1 MFKKMWKIILG
12 LLIVGIIILIIRDSQ
27 GFDWKDFNYTKDTTT
42 LETVNIG
49 FIGSL
54 TGFGSSAGVQALAA
68 AQLAVDEIN
77 ANGGIQGK
85 TLRFFAEDSVCSKE
99 GGEAAIQKLLDHNIS
114 GLVGGPCSDATE
126 GMIDHI
132 NQYTIPTLSY
142 CSSATTL
149 DGVSDYLFGIYTSDT
164 FQGLYTAD
172 YIKNSLNIDTIA
184 LVYVNDVW
192 GNSLRDV
199 FSESFRSQGGSI
211 AQQYGFNRDEQ
222 DFNMWNNI
230 VKDPK
235 IELVYFLAS
244 EESTQQGLK
253 VLGNRGDF
261 IVFGTHTWS
270 NTNLWTDFNSTHDI
284 LYTSLVLG
292 QPIDMF
298 KKKIQERGIYHLSS
312 CTPHAYDAVHIL
324 ADALEKHLGN
334 PKAVSEYIAG
344 IRYNKGVSKSLI
356 QFNEQGDIIDISYNV
371 ERISS

>member
-1 MFKKMWKIILG
+1 MWKIILG

-114 GLVGGPCSDATE
+114 GLVGGPCSDATD

-149 DGVSDYLFGIYTSDT
+149 DGVSDYLFGIYPSDT

-172 YIKNSLNIDTIA
+172 YIKNSLNM
-184 LVYVNDVW
+184 LV
-192 GNSLRDV
+192 
-199 FSESFRSQGGSI
+199 
-211 AQQYGFNRDEQ
+211 
-222 DFNMWNNI
+222 
-230 VKDPK
+230 
-235 IELVYFLAS
+235 
-244 EESTQQGLK
+244 
-253 VLGNRGDF
+253 
-261 IVFGTHTWS
+261 
-270 NTNLWTDFNSTHDI
+270 
-284 LYTSLVLG
+284 
-292 QPIDMF
+292 
-298 KKKIQERGIYHLSS
+298 
-312 CTPHAYDAVHIL
+312 
-324 ADALEKHLGN
+324 
-334 PKAVSEYIAG
+334 
-344 IRYNKGVSKSLI
+344 
-356 QFNEQGDIIDISYNV
+356 
-371 ERISS
+371 